1 MGNTVP
7 TSYRWVIV
15 GALWLAHVIFFMN
28 YSCLGIL
35 APYIKTDLDLT
46 SVEIGLLFS
55 AVSMGGCLGAIP
67 AGLIVDRI
75 GVRVLLP
82 LAILAMSATFASLS
96 ATSFYWLFF
105 MILLLMG
112 VFSGATGPAATKC
125 VVGWFPFVG
134 RATAMA
140 VKQTGVNFGGIFA
153 GTFIPYILLSLTWR
167 QSLLFVGILEAACAG
182 IIYWLIQDPPLAQ
195 SAGPAAVDWKKF
207 LSVLTNKKI
216 LILGGMCFLFFSC
229 QFSFSAYLTL
239 FLTQEHTYSIA
250 QAGGMFA
257 LAYFTGAVARIFWGL
272 ISDYLWGGK
281 RKGILLI
288 IVILELISLLLLAV
302 SSFLSAPTILVFLP
316 IVVFG
321 LSGIGWNAIY
331 LTILGET
338 AERETVGMATA
349 VGFSMGYLGSLIS
362 PPLFGYLVDKTG
374 FYGYS
379 WLMLAFCAAVILLLL
394 SRIQEKIPGN
404 IPS

>member
-1 MGNTVP
+1 MGSSFS

-28 YSCLGIL
+28 FSCLGIL
-35 APYIKTDLDLT
+35 APYIKTDLNL
-46 SVEIGLLFS
+46 SSAQIGLLFS
-55 AVSMGGCLGAIP
+55 AVSLGGCLGAIP
-67 AGLIVDRI
+67 AGLIVDRV
-75 GVRVLLP
+75 GVRIILP
-82 LAILAMSATFASLS
+82 LAILAMSTTFAFLS
-96 ATSFYWLFF
+96 ATSLYWLFSL
-105 MILLLMG
+105 ILLLMG
-112 VFSGATGPAATKC
+112 AFSGATGPAATKC
-125 VVGWFPFVG
+125 VVGWFPLVG

-153 GTFIPYILLSLTWR
+153 GVFIPYILLSFAWR
-167 QSLLFVGILEAACAG
+167 QSLLFVALLEAACAG
-182 IIYWLIQDPPLAQ
+182 IIYWLIQEPPV
-195 SAGPAAVDWKKF
+195 SAPGGSSSLDWKKF

-216 LILGGMCFLFFSC
+216 LNLGGMCFLFFSC

-239 FLTQEHTYSIA
+239 FLTQEHQYSIA

-281 RKGILLI
+281 RKGVLLI
-288 IVILELISLLLLAV
+288 IVILELVSLLLLAM
-302 SSFLSAPTILVFLP
+302 SSFLPYLGILVFLA

-331 LTILGET
+331 LTIMGET
-338 AERETVGMATA
+338 AERETIGMATA
-349 VGFSMGYLGSLIS
+349 VGFSMGFLGSLIS

-374 FYGYS
+374 LYGTS
-379 WLMLAFCAAVILLLL
+379 WLMLAFCAAVILILL
-394 SRIQEKIPGN
+394 SRIQEKAMATMI
-404 IPS
+404 S